1 MTNEHIKACARVL
14 ASGQFGGFACTIGEA
29 LLLAD
34 SHNFER
40 VAAAFPDLIQ
50 KAAEHI
56 AYEEARIACDY
67 ETCQNCGEI
76 THLSGLIGEN
86 ANGCPKCG
94 RTILGA

>member
-14 ASGQFGGFACTIGEA
+14 ASGYFGGFACTIGEA

-67 ETCQNCGEI
+67 ETCPNCGET

-86 ANGCPKCG
+86 ANDCPKCG
-94 RTILGA
+94 QTILGA

>member
-1 MTNEHIKACARVL
+1 MTNEHIKACAQVL
-14 ASGQFGGFACTIGEA
+14 ASGYFGGFACTIGEA

-56 AYEEARIACDY
+56 AYEEARRACSW
-67 ETCQNCGEI
+67 EFQG
-76 THLSGLIGEN
+76 GRAN
-86 ANGCPKCG
+86 AQG
-94 RTILGA
+94 